1 MQGKRDRGKYETCH
15 VNFPLDRNGREW
27 QDWLRTIKMFMS
39 RGELNPIVLE
49 KHNDNRDYVFIDI
62 LGISYIGLLDSGANR
77 TVINSDLAQS
87 LKSMGLKTYRSK
99 DIQVATADGN
109 RHNITEIIDVP
120 VKFNGHFNV
129 VKMMVMPNLSQK
141 VLLGKDFFSKFGIF
155 INFKG
160 DSSDYCQM
168 ISTLSSQE
176 SSVISKQDLSDY
188 QQATLDTLIYSMKQT
203 IGSGLGRTHIIKHE
217 IDTEGGKP
225 IHQKQYNFS
234 PVIRREIER
243 ELDEMLAKDVVEPSH
258 SPWCSPVLIVKKP
271 NGENRLCLDSRQLNK
286 VTKRDTYPLPR
297 VSNILDNLK
306 NAKFLSTIDLK
317 SAFWQISL
325 DEASKEKTA
334 FAVPGRGL
342 FHFKV
347 MPFGLVNASQTQQRL
362 MDILFHA
369 LEGRVWAYLD
379 DIVICSASFEEHLE
393 TLGKVMHILKEANLT
408 INVDKCKFARP
419 SLKFLGYIVD
429 KDGLRTDPDKVSAIL
444 NFPRPRNIT
453 ELKRF
458 IGLASWYRRFVK
470 DFSMVAAPL
479 HNLTKAKKNK
489 KLTWND
495 EAETSFTEL
504 KTLLTTTPVMSCPD
518 YSKPFIVQCDAS
530 SKGIGAVLCQK
541 VEGNEQAIAFL
552 SRKLTDREKQYS
564 TSERELLSV
573 VHAIE
578 KFRPYIDGTRFTVIT
593 DHSALQWLHKMKDP
607 HGRLAR
613 WAMKLQQFNFEIVHR
628 PGKSNTVPDALS
640 RSIELCT
647 EINLVSI
654 TENNKDEWY
663 KSKVDKILSGRE
675 RDLSWNVRDGLL
687 FKKVKLRQF
696 PNCESIWKLFI
707 PTELRSK
714 IIREC
719 HDETKAGH
727 FGIRKTLFRVKQFY
741 YWPNIIHDVKQYI
754 KSCETCAKFKVPQQ
768 LPLGHMGH
776 HREVTGPW
784 QVISLDLMGPFPK
797 SKLCHTMLLVITC
810 WFSKFTLMFPLRT
823 GKTEKI
829 CEILE
834 NQILLFGAPKAIIC
848 DNGKQ
853 FASNLFQD
861 LALKYNYKI
870 WFTPNYHP
878 QSNPTERVNRVIGT
892 MLSSYISSKK
902 HNEWD
907 VNLKEIAH
915 AIRTAVH
922 ETTGYTPSYLFL
934 GRETST
940 SSSDTGWDLGSNT
953 NINNLIVDTKPF
965 IESQIER
972 HNVFKTVTDNMKKS
986 HIKSSNIYNHKR
998 NAGSF
1003 QIGDVIWKRTK
1014 YLSNANKKFMAKLAP
1029 KFEKAIVTA
1038 KLSDSVY
1045 RLNNVYG
1052 KPIGMWHIKDLKAL

>member
-1 MQGKRDRGKYETCH
+1 
-15 VNFPLDRNGREW
+15 
-27 QDWLRTIKMFMS
+27 MS
-39 RGELNPIVLE
+39 RGELNPVVLE
-49 KHNDNRDYVFIDI
+49 KDNDNRDYVLIDI
-62 LGISYIGLLDSGANR
+62 LGITYVGLLDSGANR
-77 TVINSDLAQS
+77 TVINSELAKT
-87 LKSMGLKTYRSK
+87 LKGLGLKTYRSQ
-99 DIQVATADGN
+99 DLQVATADGN

-120 VKFNGHFNV
+120 VKFNGRFNV
-129 VKMMVMPNLSQK
+129 VRMMVMPNLSQK
-141 VLLGKDFFSKFGIF
+141 VLLGKDFFTTFGIF
-155 INFKG
+155 IDFKG
-160 DSSDYCQM
+160 ETSDYCQM
-168 ISTLSSQE
+168 VSALSSQE
-176 SSVISKQDLSDY
+176 PTVMSRDDLSEG
-188 QQATLDTLIYSMKQT
+188 QQESLTHLINTMKQT
-203 IGSGLGRTHIIKHE
+203 IGSGLGRTTIIKHE
-217 IDTEGGKP
+217 IDTGNCKP

-234 PVIRREIER
+234 PVIRKEIER
-243 ELDEMLAKDVVEPSH
+243 ELDEMLEKDVVEPSH

-271 NGENRLCLDSRQLNK
+271 NGDNRLCLDSRQINK

-297 VSNILDNLK
+297 VSTILDSLR
-306 NAKFLSTIDLK
+306 NARFLSTIDLK
-317 SAFWQISL
+317 SAFWQIELEDS
-325 DEASKEKTA
+325 SKEKTA
-334 FAVPGRGL
+334 FAIPGRGL

-369 LEGRVWAYLD
+369 LEGKVWAYLD
-379 DIVICSASFEEHLE
+379 DIVICSVNFEEHIE
-393 TLGKVMHILKEANLT
+393 TLGKVMHILKTANLS
-408 INVDKCKFARP
+408 INVEKCKFARP

-429 KDGLRTDPDKVSAIL
+429 KEGLRTDPDKVAAIL
-444 NFPRPRNIT
+444 NFPRPRNMT

-479 HNLTKAKKNK
+479 HNLTKTKKSK
-489 KLTWND
+489 KLIWND
-495 EAETSFTEL
+495 EAEKSFTEL

-541 VEGNEQAIAFL
+541 VEGNEQAIAYL
-552 SRKLTDREKQYS
+552 SRKLSDREKRYS

-578 KFRPYIDGTRFTVIT
+578 KFRPYLDGTKFTVIT

-640 RSIELCT
+640 RAVESSIEVNS
-647 EINLVSI
+647 INI
-654 TENNKDEWY
+654 GETDKDDWY
-663 KSKVDKILSGRE
+663 KAKVNKILSGEE
-675 RDLSWNVRDGLL
+675 RDVSWKVRDGLL
-687 FKKVKLRQF
+687 FKKVKLKQY
-696 PNCESIWKLFI
+696 PNCESIFKLFI
-707 PTELRSK
+707 PTDLRNK
-714 IIREC
+714 VIKEC
-719 HDETKAGH
+719 HDETTAGH
-727 FGIRKTLFRVKQFY
+727 FGIRKTLLRVKQYY
-741 YWPNIIHDVKQYI
+741 YWPHMIRDIKQYI

-768 LPLGHMGH
+768 LPLGHMGQ

-797 SKLCHTMLLVITC
+797 SKLGHTMLLVITC

-834 NQILLFGAPKAIIC
+834 SQILLFGAPKAIIC

-853 FASNLFQD
+853 FVSNIFRD
-861 LALKYNYKI
+861 LALKYRYKI

-892 MLSSYISSKK
+892 MISSYIKSKK

-940 SSSDTGWDLGSNT
+940 SSSDTGWDLIPD
-953 NINNLIVDTKPF
+953 INNLLVNTKFF
-965 IESQIER
+965 IESQIVR
-972 HNVFKTVTDNMKKS
+972 NKVYRNVIENMNKS
-986 HIKSSNIYNHKR
+986 HIRSSKLYNSKR
-998 NAGSF
+998 NEGSF
-1003 QIGDVIWKRTK
+1003 QVGDVVWKRTK
-1014 YLSNANKKFMAKLAP
+1014 YLSQAQNKFMAKLAP
-1029 KFEKAIVTA
+1029 KYEKAIVTA
-1038 KLSDSVY
+1038 KLSESVF
-1045 RLNNVYG
+1045 RLNNTLG
-1052 KPIGMWHIKDLKAL
+1052 KPIGVWHIKDLKRV